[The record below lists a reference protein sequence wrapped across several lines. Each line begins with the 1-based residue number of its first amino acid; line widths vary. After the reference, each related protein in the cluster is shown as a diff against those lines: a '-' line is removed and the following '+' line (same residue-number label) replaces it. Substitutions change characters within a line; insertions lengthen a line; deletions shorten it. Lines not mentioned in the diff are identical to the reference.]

1 MAIEK
6 QRGPRRRIAAEDFS
20 SGEAV
25 LEAAALLIIPDD
37 QTQRQAFERF
47 MPQLYVLKNK
57 GCSFPQIT
65 NLLTQIGFNLQPS
78 SVRIYYNEILAARM
92 EMCQSRMNEQILLLA
107 EVRKETKGVNVV
119 DIAGRVAAIMDQQRA
134 QVASKLDAVFGSS
147 PVAASPTIA
156 VVVPVATPALPPPLA
171 AVAPGTVTLRVENK
185 ETGLRPAPQNTVA
198 GVPPATI
205 KQAENAT
212 ERIEAASPPSN
223 LSTGNWKCL
232 PLPDGVK
239 SLEKRANLPDAV
251 YLRGD
256 MEHPAVPGVML
267 SLEQRLSSVALE
279 FVNADDG
286 TIRLEDSDEKRFRVL
301 WRQMLSPTPSSTSD
315 SFTKMDMSLF
325 KKR

>member
-1 MAIEK
+1 MATT
-6 QRGPRRRIAAEDFS
+6 QPSRDRSGPLRRLPGADFS
-20 SGEAV
+20 TAEAIF
-25 LEAAALLIIPDD
+25 EAAMSLLTPDD
-37 QTQRQAFERF
+37 QTQRKAFESL
-47 MPQLYVLKNK
+47 MPYMYVLRNK
-57 GCSFPQIT
+57 GCSWTQLT
-65 NLLTQIGFNLQPS
+65 KLLTDSGFILQPS
-78 SVRIYYNEILAARM
+78 TVRSYYSEMLATRQDI
-92 EMCQSRMNEQILLLA
+92 CQERMNEQILLLA
-107 EVRKETKGVNVV
+107 EIRKETKGVNVAN
-119 DIAGRVAAIMDQQRA
+119 IGGRVAAIMDQQRA

-156 VVVPVATPALPPPLA
+156 VVVPVAPSAPPPPTA
-171 AVAPGTVTLRVENK
+171 TVTPRVENK
-185 ETGLRPAPQNTVA
+185 ETGLRPAPQNTLA

-279 FVNADDG
+279 FVNSDDG
-286 TIRLEDSDEKRFRVL
+286 TMRLEDSDEKRFRVL
-301 WRQMLSPTPSSTSD
+301 WRKMIPPTPSSTSD